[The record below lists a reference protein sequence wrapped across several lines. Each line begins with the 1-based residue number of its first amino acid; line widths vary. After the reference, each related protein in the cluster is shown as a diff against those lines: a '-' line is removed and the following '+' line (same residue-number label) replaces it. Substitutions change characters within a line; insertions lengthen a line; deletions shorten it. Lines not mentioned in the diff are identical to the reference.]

1 MPPSVPVQQWGDAGG
16 MRGCR
21 AGCRGQRKEGWF
33 WGIAVAGLAGGL
45 QGLHALRVP
54 ARGPG
59 SPFFPTMGTP
69 RPRRRPRAVGSCRC
83 FSSIPRKAD
92 FFLISFSGQSAS
104 FPAQALL
111 GGLGNQGAWVGA
123 RPAPGD
129 AAPRGPAGL
138 VAARGGHALSTHP
151 ALLPGAGRWEQH
163 PARGAHPQ
171 PSGDPFTSSTTTS
184 PPGLASKQH
193 PSPSSAPSAPG
204 LAAGGCP
211 RAAQSPALPA
221 GPRVNPGS
229 CSPHP
234 GRLSCFVL
242 LQPGGKRVANKD

>member
-1 MPPSVPVQQWGDAGG
+1 MSAPSLQSGLCRFREPWPLGWGRGQGWGMPPSVPVQQWGDAGG

-69 RPRRRPRAVGSCRC
+69 RPRRLPRAVGSCRC

-138 VAARGGHALSTHP
+138 VAARGGSHT
-151 ALLPGAGRWEQH
+151 QH
-163 PARGAHPQ
+163 PPCSSPRCWQVGA
-171 PSGDPFTSSTTTS
+171 
-184 PPGLASKQH
+184 
-193 PSPSSAPSAPG
+193 APSTRCPP
-204 LAAGGCP
+204 AALRRPIHQLYHHVTTWAGVQTASQSLQCPQCP
-211 RAAQSPALPA
+211 RA
-221 GPRVNPGS
+221 GCRRVSEGRTKPGS
-229 CSPHP
+229 PR
-234 GRLSCFVL
+234 GAAR
-242 LQPGGKRVANKD
+242 

>member
-45 QGLHALRVP
+45 QGLHALHVP

-138 VAARGGHALSTHP
+138 VAARGGSHT
-151 ALLPGAGRWEQH
+151 QH
-163 PARGAHPQ
+163 PPCSSPRCWQVGAA
-171 PSGDPFTSSTTTS
+171 PSTRCPPAALRRPFTSSTTTS